1 MDLFNKFGL
10 YSVLF
15 RYGHILSGIAWIG
28 LLYYFNLVQVPAFA
42 QMEAPARTDAIRK
55 LAVKALWW
63 FRWAAVATVAFG
75 VLIIATVP
83 DQGIYWKRAQGSAL
97 LAGIIMALVM
107 FYNVWMV
114 IWPNQQVVI
123 ANAERVASGQE
134 PDPAAGPAGRKALLA
149 SRTNTLLSITM
160 LFFMVAAGHGN
171 YTGGQP
177 GGGARA
183 IWFILT
189 VVIVGAFEANALG
202 LIQGT
207 GPGPTKK
214 MLETHKDT
222 LIAGGV
228 LLVVFIILNAIVL
241 G

>member
-1 MDLFNKFGL
+1 MDLFNRYGL

-15 RYGHILSGIAWIG
+15 RYGHVLSGIAWIG
-28 LLYYFNLVQVPAFA
+28 LLYYFNFVQVPAFA

-63 FRWAAVATVAFG
+63 FRWAAMATVAFG
-75 VLIIATVP
+75 VLIIATVEE
-83 DQGIYWKRAQGSAL
+83 QGDYWKRPQGNAL

-114 IWPNQQVVI
+114 IWPNQRIVI
-123 ANAERVASGQE
+123 ANAERVAAGQE
-134 PDPAAGPAGRKALLA
+134 ADPAAAPAGRKALLA

-160 LFFMVAAGHGN
+160 LFFMIVAGHAN

-177 GGGARA
+177 GGGARFA
-183 IWFILT
+183 WLIIT
-189 VVIVGAFEANALG
+189 VVIVGALEANALG

-222 LIAGGV
+222 LIAGGA
-228 LLVVFIILNAIVL
+228 LLVLFIILNAIVL